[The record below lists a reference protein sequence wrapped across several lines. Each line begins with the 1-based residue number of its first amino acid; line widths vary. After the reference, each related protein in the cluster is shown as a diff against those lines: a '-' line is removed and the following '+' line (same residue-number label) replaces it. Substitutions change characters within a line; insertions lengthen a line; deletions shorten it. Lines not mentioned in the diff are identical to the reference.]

1 MRVLFS
7 ISLLLYTH
15 IQLLTEAPAP
25 GHLLSLLRSL
35 QKYSDTQFPS
45 KLKSLFHTMSS
56 VLSNRE
62 DEEIHPVN
70 GISELAFQPDSRHE
84 LYMTVYNTKKETG
97 F

>member
-1 MRVLFS
+1 
-7 ISLLLYTH
+7 
-15 IQLLTEAPAP
+15 
-25 GHLLSLLRSL
+25 
-35 QKYSDTQFPS
+35 
-45 KLKSLFHTMSS
+45 MSS